1 MQIVESFREGKSVR
15 QRFLATVGRLD
26 ILQHSGQLEG
36 LIRSG
41 ARFCEKLAVIDAHN
55 AGNTE
60 PVSVK
65 SIGPD
70 LVFSRLWEETHIG
83 PIIRKLLSNRCF
95 QFPLER
101 AVYLTVLHRLFC
113 PGSDRAAEKWR
124 ESFRIPGAESLELHH
139 FYRTMGWLG
148 EALDNQ
154 TDGLGQPHCNKDK
167 IEEALFDRRR
177 DLFSE
182 IDMVFFDT
190 TSIYFEGEGGQTLGE
205 HGHSKDHRPDLKQ
218 MIVGL
223 ALDVQGRPICCQM
236 WPGNTTDV
244 KTLIPVVKDIKRRFG
259 VHHICI
265 VADRG
270 MMSKQVVKALESQ
283 QVPCTYILGVRM
295 RRVKDIA
302 EHVLKSPKP
311 FFEINPERKK
321 AKDPSPLK
329 VKEVIHE
336 GKRFIVCLNEEQRRK
351 DKIDREAIVEKLKS
365 QLKKGDKT
373 LVANKGFRKFLQNTS
388 DEHFKID
395 EIKIKEDTQYDGMW
409 VLQTNTDLETE
420 SVALSYK
427 QLWMVEDLFRTMK
440 SILETRPIYHKC
452 DDTIRGHVF
461 CSFLALVLRSE
472 LESRLAEK
480 DISFEWKEILRG
492 LENLYEVETNF
503 QGKKYLLRSRLIA
516 QAKDAFVAAGVAI
529 PPTAREIE

>member
-1 MQIVESFREGKSVR
+1 MYFRVKRTGQYPYLQIVESFREGKSVK
-15 QRFLATVGRLD
+15 QRVLATVGRLD

-182 IDMVFFDT
+182 IDIVFRYN
-190 TSIYFEGEGGQTLGE
+190 I
-205 HGHSKDHRPDLKQ
+205 
-218 MIVGL
+218 
-223 ALDVQGRPICCQM
+223 
-236 WPGNTTDV
+236 
-244 KTLIPVVKDIKRRFG
+244 
-259 VHHICI
+259 
-265 VADRG
+265 
-270 MMSKQVVKALESQ
+270 
-283 QVPCTYILGVRM
+283 
-295 RRVKDIA
+295 
-302 EHVLKSPKP
+302 
-311 FFEINPERKK
+311 
-321 AKDPSPLK
+321 
-329 VKEVIHE
+329 
-336 GKRFIVCLNEEQRRK
+336 
-351 DKIDREAIVEKLKS
+351 
-365 QLKKGDKT
+365 
-373 LVANKGFRKFLQNTS
+373 
-388 DEHFKID
+388 
-395 EIKIKEDTQYDGMW
+395 
-409 VLQTNTDLETE
+409 
-420 SVALSYK
+420 
-427 QLWMVEDLFRTMK
+427 DLFRRRRW
-440 SILETRPIYHKC
+440 SNPR
-452 DDTIRGHVF
+452 R
-461 CSFLALVLRSE
+461 ARSQQG
-472 LESRLAEK
+472 SSAG
-480 DISFEWKEILRG
+480 F
-492 LENLYEVETNF
+492 ETNDRWI
-503 QGKKYLLRSRLIA
+503 GLGCPRSTDLLPDVARKYHRCQNSHP
-516 QAKDAFVAAGVAI
+516 GG
-529 PPTAREIE
+529 

>member
-1 MQIVESFREGKSVR
+1 
-15 QRFLATVGRLD
+15 
-26 ILQHSGQLEG
+26 
-36 LIRSG
+36 
-41 ARFCEKLAVIDAHN
+41 
-55 AGNTE
+55 
-60 PVSVK
+60 
-65 SIGPD
+65 
-70 LVFSRLWEETHIG
+70 
-83 PIIRKLLSNRCF
+83 
-95 QFPLER
+95 
-101 AVYLTVLHRLFC
+101 
-113 PGSDRAAEKWR
+113 
-124 ESFRIPGAESLELHH
+124 
-139 FYRTMGWLG
+139 
-148 EALDNQ
+148 
-154 TDGLGQPHCNKDK
+154 
-167 IEEALFDRRR
+167 
-177 DLFSE
+177 
-182 IDMVFFDT
+182 
-190 TSIYFEGEGGQTLGE
+190 
-205 HGHSKDHRPDLKQ
+205 
-218 MIVGL
+218 
-223 ALDVQGRPICCQM
+223 
-236 WPGNTTDV
+236 
-244 KTLIPVVKDIKRRFG
+244 
-259 VHHICI
+259 
-265 VADRG
+265 